1 MQTKYAVTINTNAGN
16 ITLGIFDTLAE
27 TKEYLAGTRGQ
38 ITPIFLTDISP
49 ADLEQMTLPE
59 LIAIFNA

>member
-16 ITLGIFDTLAE
+16 ITLGIFDTPKKAAN
-27 TKEYLAGTRGQ
+27 YLAGTRGE